1 MQELEQLPEPVADKS
16 IITSQAI
23 SKKTDIHD
31 IPNLEAAVGMSRKW
45 DAREAGREVARST
58 IDKLHGP
65 PNFFVL
71 FSTIHYEKYGGF
83 HELLNGVWDILPKG
97 TPLIGGTVR
106 GFTNNYGCYT
116 RGATALAVSSPD
128 MDVAVGYGRNTKR
141 NPIKAAGQCGEMIK
155 AGLKDSKYTNK
166 FLLNII
172 SASELPDMPP
182 FNKKKIIR
190 SGFSIKVLIR
200 LFGFSQYMLQKGAGR
215 DDEVVKELIKKFPDY
230 HMLGGGTVD
239 DGPNLRNYQFFN
251 TDVLTNSVVTLAIKT
266 DFSLDVTTTHNM
278 KKTDINFTIT
288 KNSKDGRIIHEI
300 NGKPAA
306 SELLRLLRW
315 PKDILND
322 DTWYKTTYYFP
333 LGFHDNTSKND
344 FGPRVIGAIYDE
356 SLVTVIGS
364 KNKDACILT
373 IDGRNL
379 LKAID
384 DNLNTYSCK
393 PSFGL
398 IASCTTRLETLGD
411 KVYQAREQVLKYFR
425 DRPFIEFF
433 VGGESTY
440 SPEKGLQFVNISF
453 NTAIFWD
460 KNYQKSYHDEIV

>member
-1 MQELEQLPEPVADKS
+1 MQDLEQLPEPVEEQNDV
-16 IITSQAI
+16 TSQTAVT
-23 SKKTDIHD
+23 KKDASGTSGM
-31 IPNLEAAVGMSRKW
+31 EAAVGMSRKW
-45 DAREAGREVARST
+45 DARDAGREVAETAIR
-58 IDKLHGP
+58 KLKRP
-65 PNFFVL
+65 PSFFIL

-83 HELLNGVWDILPKG
+83 QELLNGVWDVLPKD

-116 RGATALAVSSPD
+116 RGTTALAVSYPNI
-128 MDVAVGYGRNTKR
+128 DVAVGYGRNTKR
-141 NPIKAAGQCGEMIK
+141 NPIKAAGQCGEMIE
-155 AGLKDSKYTNK
+155 AGLKNSTFTNK

-190 SGFSIKVLIR
+190 SGFSIKLLIK
-200 LFGFSQYMLQKGAGR
+200 LFGFSQYMLQKGTGR
-215 DDEVVKELIKKFPDY
+215 DDEVIKELIKKFPDY

-251 TDVLTNSVVTLAIKT
+251 KDVMTNSVVSLGIKT
-266 DFSLDVTTTHNM
+266 NFSLDINTTHNM

-333 LGFHDNTSKND
+333 IGFHDNTSGND
-344 FGPRVIGAIYDE
+344 FGPRVIGAIYGE

-364 KNKDACILT
+364 KNRDACILT

-384 DNLNTYSCK
+384 DNLNTFSCK

-411 KVYQAREQVLKYFR
+411 KVYQAREQVLKYFN
-425 DRPFIEFF
+425 DCPFIEFF

-440 SPEKGLQFVNISF
+440 SPEKGLKFVNISF

-460 KNYQKSYHDEIV
+460 KNNQKSYHNEFV